1 MKILIV
7 NPYKYLLYE
16 KEKLIKSKYPKSD
29 IVTYTNPMMA
39 VKYAGNNKIDILHT
53 KIDMAVCSGYETAEL
68 VIKFNGS
75 VKVYFDEE

>member
-7 NPYKYLLYE
+7 NPNKYLLY
-16 KEKLIKSKYPKSD
+16 KKKKLIKSKYPESD

-39 VKYAGNNKIDILHT
+39 VKYAANNKIDILYT
-53 KIDMAVCSGYETAEL
+53 RIDMAVCNGYETAEL
-68 VIKFNGS
+68 VIKFNES